1 MEKNLKKNIYMCV
14 CIYKTEL
21 PCCIPRT
28 NTTLYY
34 LYFNLKKNKKI
45 GRKLKISPQNK
56 RKCRERYLLESIDY
70 QVSADD
76 LEGSTWFEQVRKLHH
91 K

>member
-1 MEKNLKKNIYMCV
+1 MCV
-14 CIYKTEL
+14 YIKLNYHAVYLELIQHCIIYTS
-21 PCCIPRT
+21 I
-28 NTTLYY
+28 
-34 LYFNLKKNKKI
+34 KKNKKI

-76 LEGSTWFEQVRKLHH
+76 LEDSTWFEQVRKLDH